1 MWLREILHPIQ
12 TSFPGSVF
20 KDQGP
25 NGVPW
30 DRRTGGLRKYL
41 PSKGTLGRSNR
52 TLCSLVPEHGSTYV
66 LNKTIGV
73 LHPNHSDI
81 GSLFKKT
88 QEGTSLPKTLPVNWL
103 SVKLSPLKMTPTP
116 VRAFR
121 STVNIFRQRLKEH
134 VMLTT
139 GWIVRYTCPINPSTQ
154 QSGPVYF
161 KSSFGRNPM
170 WDTIG
175 SLKDYPP
182 TSDYRVV

>member
-1 MWLREILHPIQ
+1 MKRKKKKKKRLECPVEKVLFTVLLSKTSILLKKKFRVMWLREILHPIQ

-88 QEGTSLPKTLPVNWL
+88 QEGTSLPKTLPVN
-103 SVKLSPLKMTPTP
+103 
-116 VRAFR
+116 
-121 STVNIFRQRLKEH
+121 
-134 VMLTT
+134 
-139 GWIVRYTCPINPSTQ
+139 
-154 QSGPVYF
+154 
-161 KSSFGRNPM
+161 
-170 WDTIG
+170 
-175 SLKDYPP
+175 
-182 TSDYRVV
+182 